1 MKEDNMKDNTSSLL
15 IGLILG
21 IIIGSFLGYKYS
33 EQQHERDSSFKIR
46 IGGN

>member
-1 MKEDNMKDNTSSLL
+1 MKNDNTASLL

-33 EQQHERDSSFKIR
+33 EQQHERDNSFKIK